1 MGVFASVCCPCRCEL
16 RVDRN
21 VRVVEMVGDV
31 VQLRGWFPSI
41 EVGSLALRF
50 GWQAGSNSYA
60 GEYFPMSI
68 SAYFYLS
75 NF

>member
-1 MGVFASVCCPCRCEL
+1 M
-16 RVDRN
+16 
-21 VRVVEMVGDV
+21 VEMGGDV
-31 VQLRGWFPSI
+31 VRSRGWFPLI

-60 GEYFPMSI
+60 GEYCPMSI